1 MLYCVIMAGGSGTR
15 FWPESRTSRPKQLL
29 PLVGQQ
35 TMLRETFERLTGL
48 VPPERILAATSRD
61 LAPAVAAE
69 LPELP
74 ADSILAEP
82 YKRNTAPCIGLAALE
97 LLRRD
102 PDAVMAVLPADHVIS
117 PADGFRRAVALAA
130 SLVAQAPQYLI
141 TFGIRPSYPAEIFGY
156 IERGPQA
163 NQLFPQGAGESA
175 AALPA
180 GEKPPLVYGEKL
192 PLVYKVVKFRE
203 KPTADAARQFL
214 AAGNYYWNS
223 GIFMWKAST
232 ILELLR
238 RHQPDLYSHLE
249 RIGHAAGKPRYME
262 VLEREFAAMEAISID
277 YAVME
282 HATDVLVIEAPF
294 DWDDVGSW
302 QAMARLRGADA
313 SGNTVVGRHLGID
326 TLGTIVRTSE
336 DHLVVTIG
344 LRDCVVVHTPDATL
358 VADKHQEESVRKV
371 VQMLQ
376 QRGWTQYL

>member
-1 MLYCVIMAGGSGTR
+1 MLHCVIMAGGSGTR
-15 FWPESRTSRPKQLL
+15 FWPESRTSRPKQFLR
-29 PLVGQQ
+29 LVGPQ
-35 TMLRETFERLTGL
+35 TMLRETFERLAGL
-48 VPPERILAATSRD
+48 VPPERILVATSID
-61 LAPAVAAE
+61 LAPAVVAE

-74 ADSILAEP
+74 VGAILAEP
-82 YKRNTAPCIGLAALE
+82 HKRNTAPCIGLAALE

-117 PADGFRRAVALAA
+117 PADGFRRAVALAH

-163 NQLFPQGAGESA
+163 NELLPHGQGESA
-175 AALPA
+175 SASPAA
-180 GEKPPLVYGEKL
+180 EKT

-203 KPTADAARQFL
+203 KPSADVARQFL

-223 GIFMWKAST
+223 GIFVWKAAT

-249 RIGHAAGKPRYME
+249 RIDRAAGKPRYME
-262 VLEREFAAMEAISID
+262 VLEREFAAIESISID

-282 HATDVLVIEAPF
+282 HAADVLVIEAPF

-313 SGNTVVGRHLGID
+313 NGNTVVGRHLGID

>member
-29 PLVGQQ
+29 RLVGQQ
-35 TMLRETFERLTGL
+35 TMLRETFERLAGL
-48 VPPERILAATSRD
+48 VPPERVLAATSRD

-74 ADSILAEP
+74 VGAILAEP
-82 YKRNTAPCIGLAALE
+82 HKRNTAPCIGLAAFE

-117 PADGFRRAVALAA
+117 PADGFRRAVALAD
-130 SLVAQAPQYLI
+130 SLVVQAPQYLI

-156 IERGPQA
+156 IERGPLA
-163 NQLFPQGAGESA
+163 NQLLPHAQGESA

-180 GEKPPLVYGEKL
+180 GEKS

-203 KPTADAARQFL
+203 KPSADVARQFL

-223 GIFMWKAST
+223 GIFVWKAST

-238 RHQPDLYSHLE
+238 RHQPALYAHLE
-249 RIGHAAGKPRYME
+249 RIAGAAGKPRYME

-282 HATDVLVIEAPF
+282 HAADVLVIEAPF

-313 SGNTVVGRHLGID
+313 NGNTVVGRHLGID

>member
-29 PLVGQQ
+29 RLVGQQ
-35 TMLRETFERLTGL
+35 TMLRETFERLAGL
-48 VPPERILAATSRD
+48 VPPERVLAATSRD

-74 ADSILAEP
+74 AGSILAEP
-82 YKRNTAPCIGLAALE
+82 YKRNTAPCIGLAAFE

-117 PADGFRRAVALAA
+117 PADGFRRAVALAD
-130 SLVAQAPQYLI
+130 SLVVQAPQYLI

-156 IERGPQA
+156 IERGPLA
-163 NQLFPQGAGESA
+163 NQLLPHAQGESA

-180 GEKPPLVYGEKL
+180 GEKL

-203 KPTADAARQFL
+203 KPSADVARQFL

-223 GIFMWKAST
+223 GIFVWKAST

-238 RHQPDLYSHLE
+238 RHQPALYAHLE
-249 RIGHAAGKPRYME
+249 RIAGAAGKPRYME

-282 HATDVLVIEAPF
+282 HAADVLVIEAPF
-294 DWDDVGSW
+294 DWDDVGNW

-313 SGNTVVGRHLGID
+313 NGNTVVGRHLGID

>member
-29 PLVGQQ
+29 RLVGQQ
-35 TMLRETFERLTGL
+35 TMLRETFERLAGL
-48 VPPERILAATSRD
+48 VPPERVLAATSRD

-82 YKRNTAPCIGLAALE
+82 YKRNTAPCIGLAAFE

-117 PADGFRRAVALAA
+117 PADGFRRAVALAD
-130 SLVAQAPQYLI
+130 SLVVQAPQYLI

-156 IERGPQA
+156 IERGPLA
-163 NQLFPQGAGESA
+163 NQLLPHAQGESA

-180 GEKPPLVYGEKL
+180 GEKL

-203 KPTADAARQFL
+203 KPSADVARQFL

-223 GIFMWKAST
+223 GIFVWKAST

-238 RHQPDLYSHLE
+238 RHQPALYAHLE
-249 RIGHAAGKPRYME
+249 RIAGAAGKPRYME

-282 HATDVLVIEAPF
+282 HAADVLVIEAPF

-313 SGNTVVGRHLGID
+313 NGNTVVGRHLGID

>member
-29 PLVGQQ
+29 RLVGQQ
-35 TMLRETFERLTGL
+35 TMLRETFERLAGL
-48 VPPERILAATSRD
+48 VPPERVLAATSRD

-74 ADSILAEP
+74 AGSILAEP
-82 YKRNTAPCIGLAALE
+82 YKRNTAPCIGLAAFE

-117 PADGFRRAVALAA
+117 PADGFRRAVALAD
-130 SLVAQAPQYLI
+130 SLVVQAPQYLI

-156 IERGPQA
+156 IERGPLA
-163 NQLFPQGAGESA
+163 NQLLPHAQGESA

-180 GEKPPLVYGEKL
+180 GEKL

-203 KPTADAARQFL
+203 KPSADVARQFL

-223 GIFMWKAST
+223 GIFVWKAST

-238 RHQPDLYSHLE
+238 RHQPALYAHLE
-249 RIGHAAGKPRYME
+249 RIAGAAGKPRYME

-282 HATDVLVIEAPF
+282 HAADVLVIEAPF

-313 SGNTVVGRHLGID
+313 NGNTVVGRHLGID

>member
-29 PLVGQQ
+29 RLVGQQ

-48 VPPERILAATSRD
+48 VPPERVLAATSRD

-74 ADSILAEP
+74 AGSILAEP
-82 YKRNTAPCIGLAALE
+82 CKRNTAPCIGLAAFE

-117 PADGFRRAVALAA
+117 PADGFRRAVALAD
-130 SLVAQAPQYLI
+130 SLVVQAPQYLI

-156 IERGPQA
+156 IERGPLA
-163 NQLFPQGAGESA
+163 NQLLPHAQGESA

-180 GEKPPLVYGEKL
+180 REKL

-203 KPTADAARQFL
+203 KPSADVARQFL

-223 GIFMWKAST
+223 GIFVWKAST

-238 RHQPDLYSHLE
+238 RHQPALYAHLE
-249 RIGHAAGKPRYME
+249 RIDGAAGKPRYME

-282 HATDVLVIEAPF
+282 HAADVLVIEAPF

-313 SGNTVVGRHLGID
+313 NGNTVVGRHLGID

>member
-29 PLVGQQ
+29 RLVGQQ

-48 VPPERILAATSRD
+48 VPPERVLAATSRD

-74 ADSILAEP
+74 AGSILAEP
-82 YKRNTAPCIGLAALE
+82 CKRNTAPCIGLAAFE

-117 PADGFRRAVALAA
+117 PADGFRRAVALAD
-130 SLVAQAPQYLI
+130 SLVVQAPQYLI

-156 IERGPQA
+156 IERGPLA
-163 NQLFPQGAGESA
+163 NQLFPHAQGESA

-180 GEKPPLVYGEKL
+180 GEKS

-203 KPTADAARQFL
+203 KPSADVARQFL

-223 GIFMWKAST
+223 GIFVWKAST

-238 RHQPDLYSHLE
+238 RHQPALYAHLE
-249 RIGHAAGKPRYME
+249 RIAGAAGKPRYME

-282 HATDVLVIEAPF
+282 HAADVLVIEAPF

-313 SGNTVVGRHLGID
+313 NGNTVVGRHLGID

>member
-29 PLVGQQ
+29 RLVGQQ

-48 VPPERILAATSRD
+48 VPPERVLAATSRD

-74 ADSILAEP
+74 AGSILAEP
-82 YKRNTAPCIGLAALE
+82 CKRNTAPCIGLAAFE

-117 PADGFRRAVALAA
+117 PADGFRRAVALAD
-130 SLVAQAPQYLI
+130 SLVVQAPQYLI

-156 IERGPQA
+156 IERGPLA
-163 NQLFPQGAGESA
+163 NQLLPHAQGESA

-180 GEKPPLVYGEKL
+180 GEKL

-203 KPTADAARQFL
+203 KPSADVARQFL

-223 GIFMWKAST
+223 GIFVWKAST

-238 RHQPDLYSHLE
+238 RHQPALYAHLE
-249 RIGHAAGKPRYME
+249 RIDGAAGKPRYME

-282 HATDVLVIEAPF
+282 HAADVLVIEAPF

-313 SGNTVVGRHLGID
+313 NGNTVVGRHLGID

>member
-29 PLVGQQ
+29 RLVGQQ
-35 TMLRETFERLTGL
+35 TMLRETFERLAGL
-48 VPPERILAATSRD
+48 VPPERVLAATSRD

-82 YKRNTAPCIGLAALE
+82 CKRNTAPCIGLAAFE

-117 PADGFRRAVALAA
+117 PADGFRRAVALAD
-130 SLVAQAPQYLI
+130 SLVVQAPQYLI

-156 IERGPQA
+156 IERGPLA
-163 NQLFPQGAGESA
+163 NQLLPHAQGESA

-180 GEKPPLVYGEKL
+180 GEKL

-203 KPTADAARQFL
+203 KPSADVARQFL

-223 GIFMWKAST
+223 GIFVWKAST

-238 RHQPDLYSHLE
+238 RHQPALYAHLE
-249 RIGHAAGKPRYME
+249 RIDGAAGKPRYME

-282 HATDVLVIEAPF
+282 HAADALVIEAPF
-294 DWDDVGSW
+294 DWDDVGNW

-313 SGNTVVGRHLGID
+313 NGNTVVGRHLGID